1 MSVPYFKF
9 LSFLFS
15 VDNIEGV
22 STVKH
27 LHKLTSLI
35 AMLFTVSMYTHL
47 LMGWRRCKQ
56 CYYSNHDSSE
66 ATKQYGEMEVVDTA
80 QHCRGRVHDT
90 TSGRREGKLQHHP
103 THTHHQTHHQAPE
116 CTLNT
121 HKHTQKHI
129 QVTKHAFQHWYA
141 ATFYCKG
148 MTLTLAA
155 VLGHTWVCSAC
166 SIHFPTM
173 IICHCHVTCQ
183 AHTRATFCHLLCL
196 TFSKEC
202 DLCGST

>member
-121 HKHTQKHI
+121 QTHIKTHTGYKACLPALIRCNFLLQRYDVNSCSSTGSHLG
-129 QVTKHAFQHWYA
+129 VFGLQHS
-141 ATFYCKG
+141 
-148 MTLTLAA
+148 LSHHDNLS
-155 VLGHTWVCSAC
+155 LS
-166 SIHFPTM
+166 
-173 IICHCHVTCQ
+173 
-183 AHTRATFCHLLCL
+183 CHL
-196 TFSKEC
+196 S
-202 DLCGST
+202 STHTCNFLSPSVLNLQQRM